1 MNPPD
6 LGDLLFLP
14 RDASAHPPALATGY
28 RSSLLRS
35 PRQALVAI
43 EAPLVAPRFRREDL
57 GPLDHDLL
65 RNSSQGG
72 LPIGERLIVHG
83 FVRDEQGRPV
93 PNALIEVWQANAGG
107 RYRHQRDQYLAP
119 LDPNFGGCG
128 RVMTDASGHYFFRTL
143 RPGAYPWP
151 NHRAEWRPAHIHFSL
166 NGEGWAQRLVTQ
178 MYFEGDP
185 LIARCPIVHSIA
197 DEDQIRGLIA
207 QADPGADEAMDSRAY
222 RWDITLR
229 GRRATRFE
237 APGAHP

>member
-1 MNPPD
+1 MDEPP
-6 LGDLLFLP
+6 LLFLP
-14 RDASAHPPALATGY
+14 RDPQAHPPALAPGY

-35 PRQALVAI
+35 PRQ
-43 EAPLVAPRFRREDL
+43 PLVPLEMALAAPCFRREDL
-57 GPLDHDLL
+57 GPLDHDLI

-72 LPIGERLIVHG
+72 LALGERLIVHG
-83 FVRDEQGRPV
+83 YVRDERGLPV

-107 RYRHQRDQYLAP
+107 RYRHPRDQYLAP
-119 LDPNFGGCG
+119 LDPNFTGCG
-128 RVMTDASGHYFFRTL
+128 RVMTDAQGYYFFRTI

-151 NHRAEWRPAHIHFSL
+151 NHQAEWRPAHIHFSL
-166 NGEGWAQRLVTQ
+166 NGKGWAQRLVTQ

-197 DEDQIRGLIA
+197 DEAQIRGLIA
-207 QADPGADEAMDSRAY
+207 RTDPGADEAMDSRAY

-237 APGAHP
+237 EPGAHQ

>member
-1 MNPPD
+1 MTQMCAEV
-6 LGDLLFLP
+6 
-14 RDASAHPPALATGY
+14 R
-28 RSSLLRS
+28 
-35 PRQALVAI
+35 
-43 EAPLVAPRFRREDL
+43 
-57 GPLDHDLL
+57 
-65 RNSSQGG
+65 
-72 LPIGERLIVHG
+72 ERLLVHG
-83 FVRDEQGRPV
+83 HVRDELGRPV

-128 RVMTDASGHYFFRTL
+128 RVMTDAGGYYFLRTL

-151 NHRAEWRPAHIHFSL
+151 NHKAEWRPAHIHFSL

-207 QADPGADEAMDSRAY
+207 QAASLGTKVYQTTLDPVKFPEVVLISSSGTMAILVMAAKSRSAS
-222 RWDITLR
+222 
-229 GRRATRFE
+229 
-237 APGAHP
+237 

>member
-1 MNPPD
+1 MDEPLP
-6 LGDLLFLP
+6 LFLP
-14 RDASAHPPALATGY
+14 RDPQAHPPALAPGY

-35 PRQALVAI
+35 PRQ
-43 EAPLVAPRFRREDL
+43 PLVPLEIALPAPRFRREDL
-57 GPLDHDLL
+57 GPLDHDLI
-65 RNSSQGG
+65 RNSSHGG
-72 LPIGERLIVHG
+72 LALGERLIVHG
-83 FVRDEQGRPV
+83 YVRDEQGRPV

-107 RYRHQRDQYLAP
+107 RYRHPRDQYLAP

-128 RVMTDASGHYFFRTL
+128 RVMTDAQGYYFIRTI

-197 DEDQIRGLIA
+197 DEAQVRGLIA

-222 RWDITLR
+222 RWDICLR
-229 GRRATRFE
+229 GRRATLFE
-237 APGAHP
+237 AETGAQP